1 MAGNNRDVLPGA
13 DIQTERTPEELAKE
27 LETKSHENLAKKIR
41 QLAEEAKSNGKG
53 ARETLREG
61 LTPEEQA
68 EIREALPGDIGVAQV
83 FDKGMTPNEAGKV
96 AIDGALKGKTE
107 KKNKGLSFFDKI
119 SSLGSRFANAG
130 EIFDKIK
137 NAKGGF
143 GGWVAGIGAWFA
155 YMFTGKI
162 PELPEG
168 VSLSFLKNTKG
179 KVEDKVEGGKDILKD
194 KDLQYI
200 GGIKS
205 LFLLKGEKKNDFTIS
220 ILNLDEIKSKS
231 FSDLKDEYKKGE
243 KGIGERLKI
252 SNKGSDKQI
261 YKSLKLFIDNEDFLD
276 KTIGK
281 GNKEWKSGK
290 IGENLID
297 LGKMGSGMINKIVEK
312 VENTSFSIN
321 PADAMKQ
328 LSSISMFE
336 IGTENG
342 KINFG
347 DLEEREG
354 LFKDI
359 SGKTLITLISMSD
372 KLKGTPDEKNRM
384 LSSAQ
389 DDKEKQFIEQL
400 FEFRGKIITLLS
412 GLFGEGDIKKEYNK
426 FFSENGLTM
435 KQLLELYLITGGN
448 TDINSLNGLEKSAI
462 YLKLWKILGDNPSFR
477 GKYFDKKLIE
487 GIKEGT
493 IPEDVKMVLGNIF
506 GKIADAFISG
516 TTKALKELYE
526 AIPLEWKI
534 GVGLAIGT
542 LIIAMVYFKPIAIV
556 GQVAIVSIL
565 TTAVMKSSTINKET
579 GKVYTEAEIK
589 KIVSEALEQY
599 TK

>member
-1 MAGNNRDVLPGA
+1 MAWNNRDVLPGA

-41 QLAEEAKSNGKG
+41 QLAEEAKSNWKW
-53 ARETLREG
+53 ARETLREW

-68 EIREALPGDIGVAQV
+68 EIREALPWDIWVAQV
-83 FDKGMTPNEAGKV
+83 FDKWMTPNEAWKV
-96 AIDGALKGKTE
+96 AIDWALKWKTE
-107 KKNKGLSFFDKI
+107 KKNKWLSFFDKI
-119 SSLGSRFANAG
+119 SSLGSRFANAW

-137 NAKGGF
+137 NAKWWF
-143 GGWVAGIGAWFA
+143 WWWVAWIWAWFA

-162 PELPEG
+162 PELPEW

-179 KVEDKVEGGKDILKD
+179 KVEDKVEGWKDILKD

-200 GGIKS
+200 WGIKS
-205 LFLLKGEKKNDFTIS
+205 LFLLKWEKKNDFTIS

-231 FSDLKDEYKKGE
+231 FSDLKDEYKKWE
-243 KGIGERLKI
+243 KWIWERLKI
-252 SNKGSDKQI
+252 SNKWSDKQI

-276 KTIGK
+276 KTIWK
-281 GNKEWKSGK
+281 WNKEWKSWK

-297 LGKMGSGMINKIVEK
+297 LWKMWSWMINKIVEK

-336 IGTENG
+336 IWTENW
-342 KINFG
+342 KINFW
-347 DLEEREG
+347 DLEEREW

-359 SGKTLITLISMSD
+359 SWKTLITLISMSD
-372 KLKGTPDEKNRM
+372 KLKWTPDEKNRM

-400 FEFRGKIITLLS
+400 FEFRWKIITLLS
-412 GLFGEGDIKKEYNK
+412 WLFWEGDIKKEYNK

-435 KQLLELYLITGGN
+435 KQLLELYLITWWN
-448 TDINSLNGLEKSAI
+448 TDINSLNWLEKSAI
-462 YLKLWKILGDNPSFR
+462 YLKLWKILWDNPSFR
-477 GKYFDKKLIE
+477 WKYFDKKLIE
-487 GIKEGT
+487 WIKEWT
-493 IPEDVKMVLGNIF
+493 IPEDVKMVLWNIF
-506 GKIADAFISG
+506 WKIADAFISW

-534 GVGLAIGT
+534 WVWLAIWT

-556 GQVAIVSIL
+556 WQVAIVSIL

-579 GKVYTEAEIK
+579 WKVYTEAEIK